1 MLINLYDSF
10 AVIAAIGSYMLFRKN
25 SFRKFV
31 KLLFFG
37 TFDNSKDLN
46 LLLLLGQHK
55 SFKYGI
61 KVNFMRSQE
70 VSSKSVK
77 NVLKQLQN
85 ARCTES
91 FVKYVEDK
99 LKCL

>member
-25 SFRKFV
+25 YYRKFV
-31 KLLFFG
+31 KPLFFG

-70 VSSKSVK
+70 VSRKSVK

-85 ARCTES
+85 ARCTKS

>member
-1 MLINLYDSF
+1 
-10 AVIAAIGSYMLFRKN
+10 MLFRKN
-25 SFRKFV
+25 YFRKFV
-31 KLLFFG
+31 KPLFFG
-37 TFDNSKDLN
+37 TFNNSKDLN

-55 SFKYGI
+55 SFKNSI
-61 KVNFMRSQE
+61 EINFMRSQE

-85 ARCTES
+85 ASCTES

-99 LKCL
+99 LKRL